1 MELVSVCG
9 NKQDVNTNFQ
19 DAGASDAGLWRQA
32 AAGDGHAFGLI
43 FDRYAEAIRSYCA
56 RRCGSVDLAD
66 DLVSIVFLEAW
77 RQRETVVF
85 VEGVALPW
93 LYGVARRSLLHR
105 RRTASRHRAA
115 LARLPRDLVQAD
127 HADAVA
133 EGIDDRNQL
142 AAIQEAMARLR
153 PIDRDVLLLCVWQE
167 LDYASA
173 AVALGV
179 PVGTVRSRLSR
190 ARERLRAEVGAE
202 AAPHPTPRS
211 VDALEEA

>member
-1 MELVSVCG
+1 MEPRPACG
-9 NKQDVNTNFQ
+9 NKQDVNTYYD
-19 DAGASDAGLWRQA
+19 DAVGDTGLWRQA

-43 FDRYAEAIRSYCA
+43 FDRYAEAVRSYCA
-56 RRCGSVDLAD
+56 RRCGSLDLAD

-85 VEGVALPW
+85 VDGVVLPW
-93 LYGVARRSLLHR
+93 LYGVARRSILHR

-115 LARLPRDLVQAD
+115 LARLPHDLVQAD

-133 EGIDDRNQL
+133 EEIDDRNQL

-153 PIDRDVLLLCVWQE
+153 PIDRDVLLLCVWQQ

-179 PVGTVRSRLSR
+179 PVGTVRSRLNR
-190 ARERLRAEVGAE
+190 ARERLRAEV
-202 AAPHPTPRS
+202 APDPTTRP